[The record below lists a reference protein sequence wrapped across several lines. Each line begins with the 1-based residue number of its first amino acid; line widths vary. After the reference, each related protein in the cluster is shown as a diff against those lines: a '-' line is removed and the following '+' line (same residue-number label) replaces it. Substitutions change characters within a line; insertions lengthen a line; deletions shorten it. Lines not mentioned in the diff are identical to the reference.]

1 MIIDLFEAIETIG
14 QALVNNLIIL
24 FNQYGFKKI
33 YIPYVKNERSNFK
46 IP

>member
-24 FNQYGFKKI
+24 FNQYGF
-33 YIPYVKNERSNFK
+33 
-46 IP
+46 